1 MKIPLYCRTAAA
13 HAEQVIRELAITKL
27 PVDPFLIAKER
38 QIEVQPKPSPS
49 PGISGFLM
57 KVGDAFAIMY
67 ATHIKNEGFIR
78 FTVSHELGHYFLPGH
93 PEKLFPTGQGT
104 HQSRSGF
111 VSRDQT
117 EEEADHF
124 AASLL
129 MPTSLF
135 DEAMNDAGQG
145 FAAIENLASLCKTSV
160 TSTAIRFATRSPDPV
175 AVVVTNGSKIEYCF
189 MSEVIRDLPGI
200 NWIRRGEILPSATA
214 THAFNKDKSK
224 VAAGA
229 KAEAWTTL
237 DLWFDGA
244 PEIEMKEDVVGLGS
258 YEKTLTVLFTDQP
271 IEAED
276 DDQADYDD

>member
-1 MKIPLYCRTAAA
+1 MRIPLHCRTAAA
-13 HAEQVIRELAITKL
+13 HAEELVRTLKFAAL
-27 PVDPFLIAKER
+27 PIDPFAIAKDR
-38 QIEVQPKPSPS
+38 QIEVQPKPSSS
-49 PGISGFLM
+49 PGISGFLV
-57 KVGDAFAIMY
+57 KVDDTFGIMY

-78 FTVSHELGHYFLPGH
+78 FTVAHELGHYFLPGH
-93 PEKLFPTGQGT
+93 PEKLFPNGGGT

-129 MPTSLF
+129 MPSHLF
-135 DEAMNDAGQG
+135 MQALDGAGEG
-145 FAAIENLASLCKTSV
+145 FAAIDSLASLCKTSI
-160 TSTAIRFATRSPDPV
+160 TSTAIRFATHSPDPV
-175 AVVVTNGSKIEYCF
+175 AIIVSNGPKIEYCF

-200 NWIRRGEILPSATA
+200 NWIRRGELVPKGTA
-214 THAFNKDKSK
+214 THSFNADKSS

-244 PEIEMKEDVVGLGS
+244 PQIDMKEDVVGLGT
-258 YEKTLTVLFTDQP
+258 YERTLTVLFTD
-271 IEAED
+271 EALDNEED
-276 DDQADYDD
+276 SDESDD